1 MFYKEASLEKGERN
15 VKVEVSLRGVCLY
28 AKCFR
33 LGGDAGGWRRGK
45 EAAWNSGL
53 YLLQLGRITK
63 LLPWASLSKR
73 LTNPKTEPVIPHK
86 EIGNC
91 FLLEERGIP
100 GRRGVLVE
108 SHLLS
113 GENCELGFFL
123 CCWLWFFSHL

>member
-28 AKCFR
+28 AKCFH
-33 LGGDAGGWRRGK
+33 LGGTWAGWSRGK
-45 EAAWNSGL
+45 EAAGNSGL
-53 YLLQLGRITK
+53 YLLQLRQITK

-73 LTNPKTEPVIPHK
+73 LTNPTTEPVIPHK
-86 EIGNC
+86 EIGNW
-91 FLLEERGIP
+91 FLLEERGIL

-123 CCWLWFFSHL
+123 CCWLCFFSHL